1 MKAGIAGAATAGT
14 GSNGPERLGGLSYL
28 GYAGGDFANNLT
40 FSLTSLFLLIYYT
53 DVAGIAAEA
62 AGTVLVVAR
71 IWGAFTDVFA
81 GRVVDRTH
89 TRWGKF
95 RPYFL
100 FGGPPLMLITVALFT
115 IPGGLSEGGAL
126 VYAYVTYMLF
136 YLVYSFLNIPFG
148 SLAGVMS
155 QLPDERAKLSGARTV
170 GAALAIILLA
180 FVVSPQLTRAGNLQ
194 RSLTVTTIVFAVLGV
209 ALYLTL
215 FATSREKVERDTGAV
230 SLRQTLNTV
239 RRNPPLV
246 LLCVSALFVLTGLFT
261 LQTLQVYYARDVLG
275 NADYVI
281 VLTVVSIG
289 GMFLTAP
296 LLPRIVRAFGKKRA
310 YVGCGIITVVG
321 SIGIALSPPSIPVL
335 AFISFAVYGVGL
347 AVVQA
352 LMWTL
357 ETDTVEYG
365 EWKTGARTE
374 GSNYALLSFA
384 RKVGQGVGGGIAA
397 WGIGFGGYAAGAATQ
412 STTALDT
419 IRWVAG
425 GAPAVFVGIGAAIM
439 LAYPLTEQRFQEM
452 VSEVARRRARRA
464 GAVGEGSP
472 A

>member
-1 MKAGIAGAATAGT
+1 MKAGIAGEATAGT
-14 GSNGPERLGGLSYL
+14 ESNGPERLGGLSYL

-53 DVAGIAAEA
+53 DVAGIGAEA

-89 TRWGKF
+89 SRWGKF

-239 RRNPPLV
+239 RENRPLV

-384 RKVGQGVGGGIAA
+384 RKVGQGIGGGIAA
-397 WGIGFGGYAAGAATQ
+397 WGIGFGGYTAGAVTQ
-412 STTALDT
+412 STTALNT

-439 LAYPLTEQRFQEM
+439 LGYPLSEQRFQEM

-464 GAVGEGSP
+464 GVVGEGSP

>member
-1 MKAGIAGAATAGT
+1 MGSSASTVTAAT
-14 GSNGPERLGGLSYL
+14 GSRAAERLGAASYL

-53 DVAGIAAEA
+53 DVAGISAEA

-115 IPGGLSEGGAL
+115 IPGGLSEGGAV

-136 YLVYSFLNIPFG
+136 YLFYSFLNIPFG

-155 QLPDERAKLSGARTV
+155 QLPDERAKLSSARTV

-180 FVVSPQLTRAGNLQ
+180 LVVSPQLTRAGNLQ
-194 RSLTVTTIVFAVLGV
+194 RSLTITTIVFAVVGV
-209 ALYLTL
+209 VLYLTL

-230 SLRQTLNTV
+230 SLKQTFSTIREN
-239 RRNPPLV
+239 RPLV
-246 LLCVSALFVLTGLFT
+246 LLCASALFVLTGLFT

-281 VLTVVSIG
+281 VLTIVSIG
-289 GMFLTAP
+289 GMLLTAP
-296 LLPRIVRAFGKKRA
+296 VLPRIVRAFGKKRS
-310 YVGCGIITVVG
+310 YMVCGIITVVG
-321 SIGIALSPPSIPVL
+321 SIGIALSPPSVPVL
-335 AFISFAVYGVGL
+335 AFISFTIYGVGL

-357 ETDTVEYG
+357 EADTVEYG

-384 RKVGQGVGGGIAA
+384 RKVGQGIGGGIAA
-397 WGIGFGGYAAGAATQ
+397 WGIGIGGYAAGAATQ
-412 STTALDT
+412 SSTALDT
-419 IRWVAG
+419 IRWVTG
-425 GAPAVFVGIGAAIM
+425 GAPAIFVGIGAAIM

-452 VSEVARRRARRA
+452 VSEVALRRA
-464 GAVGEGSP
+464 GRANAVGEESG

>member
-14 GSNGPERLGGLSYL
+14 GSNEPERLGVSSYV

-40 FSLTSLFLLIYYT
+40 FSLTSLFLLVYYT
-53 DVAGIAAEA
+53 DVAGIAAGA
-62 AGTVLVVAR
+62 AGAVLVVAR
-71 IWGAFTDVFA
+71 IWGAFTDVLA

-115 IPGGLSEGGAL
+115 VPGGLSEGGTLA
-126 VYAYVTYMLF
+126 YAYVTYMLF

-148 SLAGVMS
+148 SVAGVMS
-155 QLPDERAKLSGARTV
+155 QLPDERAKLSSARTV

-180 FVVSPQLTRAGNLQ
+180 FVVAPQLTRSGNLH
-194 RSLTVTTIVFAVLGV
+194 RSLTVTTIVFAVVGV
-209 ALYLTL
+209 GLYLTL

-230 SLRQTLNTV
+230 SLRQTFSTV
-239 RRNPPLV
+239 RENRPLV
-246 LLCVSALFVLTGLFT
+246 LLCASALFVLTGMFT

-289 GMFLTAP
+289 GMFITAP

-310 YVGCGIITVVG
+310 YVVCGVITVVG
-321 SIGIALSPPSIPVL
+321 SVGIALSPPSIPVL

-357 ETDTVEYG
+357 EADTVEYG
-365 EWKTGARTE
+365 EWKSGARTE

-384 RKVGQGVGGGIAA
+384 RKVGQGIGGGIAA

-412 STTALDT
+412 STRALDT
-419 IRWVAG
+419 IRWVTG
-425 GAPAVFVGIGAAIM
+425 GAPAVFVGIGAVIM
-439 LAYPLTEQRFQEM
+439 LAYPLTEQRFQEL
-452 VSEVARRRARRA
+452 VSEVALRRARRL
-464 GAVGEGSP
+464 GAVGEESR

>member
-1 MKAGIAGAATAGT
+1 
-14 GSNGPERLGGLSYL
+14 
-28 GYAGGDFANNLT
+28 
-40 FSLTSLFLLIYYT
+40 
-53 DVAGIAAEA
+53 
-62 AGTVLVVAR
+62 
-71 IWGAFTDVFA
+71 
-81 GRVVDRTH
+81 
-89 TRWGKF
+89 
-95 RPYFL
+95 
-100 FGGPPLMLITVALFT
+100 MLITVALFT
-115 IPGGLSEGGAL
+115 IPSGLSEGGAL

-155 QLPDERAKLSGARTV
+155 QLPEERAKLSSARTV

-194 RSLTVTTIVFAVLGV
+194 RSLTLTTIVFAVVGV
-209 ALYLTL
+209 GLYLTL

-230 SLRQTLNTV
+230 SLRQTLSTV
-239 RRNPPLV
+239 RENRPLV
-246 LLCVSALFVLTGLFT
+246 LLCVSALFVLTGMFT
-261 LQTLQVYYARDVLG
+261 LQTLQVYYARDVLR
-275 NADYVI
+275 NADYII

-296 LLPRIVRAFGKKRA
+296 LLPRIVRTFGKKRA
-310 YVGCGIITVVG
+310 YVVCGIITVVG

-335 AFISFAVYGVGL
+335 AFISFAIYGVGL

-365 EWKTGARTE
+365 EWKSGARTE

-412 STTALDT
+412 STTALNT
-419 IRWVAG
+419 IRWVTG

-452 VSEVARRRARRA
+452 VSEVALRRARRT
-464 GAVGEGSP
+464 GAVGEESP

>member
-1 MKAGIAGAATAGT
+1 M
-14 GSNGPERLGGLSYL
+14 
-28 GYAGGDFANNLT
+28 
-40 FSLTSLFLLIYYT
+40 
-53 DVAGIAAEA
+53 V
-62 AGTVLVVAR
+62 
-71 IWGAFTDVFA
+71 
-81 GRVVDRTH
+81 
-89 TRWGKF
+89 
-95 RPYFL
+95 
-100 FGGPPLMLITVALFT
+100 
-115 IPGGLSEGGAL
+115 
-126 VYAYVTYMLF
+126 F

-209 ALYLTL
+209 GLYLTL
-215 FATSREKVERDTGAV
+215 FATSREKVERDTGVV
-230 SLRQTLNTV
+230 SLRQTFSTIRDN
-239 RRNPPLV
+239 RPLV

-296 LLPRIVRAFGKKRA
+296 LLPRIVRVFGKKRA
-310 YVGCGIITVVG
+310 YVGCGVITVVG

-352 LMWTL
+352 LMWTRRPTPWSTASGRAVL
-357 ETDTVEYG
+357 VPRAATTPCCPSP
-365 EWKTGARTE
+365 ARSGR
-374 GSNYALLSFA
+374 GSA
-384 RKVGQGVGGGIAA
+384 GGIAA
-397 WGIGFGGYAAGAATQ
+397 WGIGSGGYAAGAATQ

-439 LAYPLTEQRFQEM
+439 LAYPLTERRFQEM

-464 GAVGEGSP
+464 GAVGEGSRMSP
-472 A
+472 AAPSRPAGISDRSGTPIRGTTRGILPLRSARPGWGWTRWRLRRATRHAGRHPAAPGSPHGRGAVGGLLRARASRASGGGSGLSRSSRPGRRPRTPSALPNSS